1 MKRILFLLTAT
12 VFLLNA
18 DTTISTTVD
27 PNVMFY
33 DKSTGNV
40 KKDRKR
46 VLKNM
51 VNLEKERVKSFN
63 EYSETKMSKG
73 DLAAFGAF
81 FKASLESCVEQK
93 VCYYEHKDGK
103 VSFVVN
109 DREKFYKHVLKDL
122 GTELSLPLFNWLYK
136 GSDFGALHEQFGDMY
151 DGYIKYLISM
161 VRVSQKEKAKKVDA
175 TALKEM
181 EELAKK
187 NTEEAFQKR
196 SDGEIQSHSD
206 SPDFIGN
213 SQKVKNDATPTPVP
227 LIGNVGNNANANTNT
242 NASKETASKEE
253 VSPSQEAS
261 PSKKKKKAKK
271 KRRLSKKEKRQ
282 ALQQELEKHGNS
294 NESHKTE
301 EHNEKK

>member
-12 VFLLNA
+12 AFLLNA

-33 DKSTGNV
+33 DNSTGNV
-40 KKDRKR
+40 KKDRKK

-51 VNLEKERVKSFN
+51 VNLEKERVKGFN

-73 DLAAFGAF
+73 DLSAFGAF
-81 FKASLESCVEQK
+81 FKGSLESCVEQK
-93 VCYYEHKDGK
+93 ICYYEHKDGK

-161 VRVSQKEKAKKVDA
+161 VRVSQKEKAKKVDT

-181 EELAKK
+181 EDQAKK
-187 NTEEAFQKR
+187 NTEAAFQKR
-196 SDGEIQSHSD
+196 SDGEIQSHGD

-213 SQKVKNDATPTPVP
+213 SQKVKNDATLTPVP
-227 LIGNVGNNANANTNT
+227 LVGNNANVNA

-253 VSPSQEAS
+253 VAP
-261 PSKKKKKAKK
+261 PKKKKKAKK
-271 KRRLSKKEKRQ
+271 KRRLSKKEKQQ
-282 ALQQELEKHGNS
+282 ALQQELERQSAGSK
-294 NESHKTE
+294 ESHQTE
-301 EHNEKK
+301 EHSEKK